1 MNRNTAAAAGLAKMV
16 RKVCSR
22 TTPVSP
28 TGMVASTI
36 IQASRSSGPWMLSC
50 RPRRPRSRLA
60 SSPRMIR
67 TQSARKNH
75 SRASAVAQCRATM

>member
-1 MNRNTAAAAGLAKMV
+1 MNRNTAAAVGLAKMV

-22 TTPVSP
+22 VMPVSP

-36 IQASRSSGPWMLSC
+36 IQARRSSGPWMLN
-50 RPRRPRSRLA
+50 RRSRSPRSILRKK
-60 SSPRMIR
+60 PRMIL

-75 SRASAVAQCRATM
+75 SSASAVAQCRATM